1 MDMHDFLT
9 CTGACRQWNLAF
21 AWILASTCYGHHLG
35 HLFHMLGW
43 HGIAHSS
50 LMEIL
55 GNPLV
60 SGILGAAALFGP
72 GRTLIK
78 DGISSLFR

>member
-1 MDMHDFLT
+1 
-9 CTGACRQWNLAF
+9 
-21 AWILASTCYGHHLG
+21 
-35 HLFHMLGW
+35 MLGW

-60 SGILGAAALFGP
+60 SGILGAAALLGP